1 MTELVER
8 PLNAESSLRPRLAPQ
23 RLDQTR
29 KKIKMRRVLLAV
41 IVLSAV
47 ILLGGVVHNAE
58 LSGPP
63 DVATSNW
70 IPLGESFGFVIV
82 SAGKTTRPKQPAQLT
97 LSGYFMVKRGDIW
110 FRLIEEWPGKVVPLA
125 QN

>member
-1 MTELVER
+1 M
-8 PLNAESSLRPRLAPQ
+8 
-23 RLDQTR
+23 
-29 KKIKMRRVLLAV
+29 